1 MIRKRVLL
9 EGYSTSDM
17 VWSPMSKSN
26 YESLSDVVNEGSY
39 ISVLNRISQDSVEII
54 ENSILGIDEDSG
66 VKYNDIEAF
75 VVDDR
80 KEPEARRFLLMIRYK
95 VENQYRGIGS
105 RAPESQRSE
114 LERLIEGRYYRK
126 LWQVFKSSIHL
137 GDKVLKGRL

>member
-1 MIRKRVLL
+1 
-9 EGYSTSDM
+9 
-17 VWSPMSKSN
+17 MSKSN